1 MRMRLFI
8 FVFLSTILVLPAFP
22 REYDESISMGAGITG
37 ITGGEYSFG
46 LGMLPLGTSFEYERY
61 IDMIPSI
68 THDAYFNVGISF
80 SFRNQSFE
88 DYEYDTGIPFW
99 SLKKYEQDE
108 SKLMYHGSGSD
119 EYFRPSGA
127 VDVYFEQGF
136 GLNEKALEDPL
147 VIIRLGL
154 NLHFTMAT
162 EPLSLSRGDIDE
174 PVFVDGYGNLRDQFK
189 GAILAFPWLQGDRKS
204 FNSIMY
210 TALIFDFDHPIDS
223 NTDEG
228 LYGYITLEWG
238 PKWLFNNLPGR
249 YATSDFYRVQ
259 GYFEQKLLLYEVK
272 QDNGWTWV
280 SLMLGHSNSASYI
293 GGDIVPFN
301 RMPTDH
307 LRGYLSDRLW
317 LTFSGPQF
325 LTSDCYT
332 YISLILT
339 NSLYYGT
346 LVNTTSD
353 LSAFEFKS
361 DVSIVFHLRLF
372 GFIRFEYVCRYVF
385 MLGFSAENPRWEQG
399 AALSFYI
406 SL

>member
-1 MRMRLFI
+1 
-8 FVFLSTILVLPAFP
+8 
-22 REYDESISMGAGITG
+22 
-37 ITGGEYSFG
+37 
-46 LGMLPLGTSFEYERY
+46 
-61 IDMIPSI
+61 
-68 THDAYFNVGISF
+68 
-80 SFRNQSFE
+80 
-88 DYEYDTGIPFW
+88 
-99 SLKKYEQDE
+99 
-108 SKLMYHGSGSD
+108 
-119 EYFRPSGA
+119 
-127 VDVYFEQGF
+127 
-136 GLNEKALEDPL
+136 
-147 VIIRLGL
+147 
-154 NLHFTMAT
+154 
-162 EPLSLSRGDIDE
+162 
-174 PVFVDGYGNLRDQFK
+174 
-189 GAILAFPWLQGDRKS
+189 
-204 FNSIMY
+204 
-210 TALIFDFDHPIDS
+210 
-223 NTDEG
+223 
-228 LYGYITLEWG
+228 
-238 PKWLFNNLPGR
+238 
-249 YATSDFYRVQ
+249 
-259 GYFEQKLLLYEVK
+259 
-272 QDNGWTWV
+272 
-280 SLMLGHSNSASYI
+280 MLGHSNSASYI